1 MGAKIEQRYGAP
13 DFSLHR
19 AALHAALAS
28 INPSEVIH
36 FAKKLVGLDRTGARL
51 LLTFADGTG
60 GGVEADAVI
69 GAYGV
74 HSTVLEILF
83 GTGAPRFTG
92 KVNCSE
98 PKSTIASNGGVLI
111 ATS

>member
-13 DFSLHR
+13 DVSLHR

-60 GGVEADAVI
+60 GGR
-69 GAYGV
+69 G
-74 HSTVLEILF
+74 
-83 GTGAPRFTG
+83 
-92 KVNCSE
+92 
-98 PKSTIASNGGVLI
+98 
-111 ATS
+111 